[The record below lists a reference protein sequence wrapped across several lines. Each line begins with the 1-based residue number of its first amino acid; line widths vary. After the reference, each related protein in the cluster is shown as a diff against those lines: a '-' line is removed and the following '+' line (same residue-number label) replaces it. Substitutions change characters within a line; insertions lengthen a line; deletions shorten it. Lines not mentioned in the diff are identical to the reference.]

1 MRRIGFSKEYASGV
15 EACASTGGVFMPPI
29 MGATAFVMASFLNVS
44 YVAVAVAAIV
54 PSLLYFF
61 GLYMQIDAY
70 AARRGLS
77 GLPKEELPDLK
88 LYSRGLVFYR
98 GICRADMD
106 ACLPAA

>member
-1 MRRIGFSKEYASGV
+1 
-15 EACASTGGVFMPPI
+15 MPPI

-70 AARRGLS
+70 AARR
-77 GLPKEELPDLK
+77 
-88 LYSRGLVFYR
+88 
-98 GICRADMD
+98 A
-106 ACLPAA
+106 